1 MAEIQSYPFIRHLR
15 AEANAHILLYRG
27 GALRRSERAAAFWFY
42 PLSDSIAEVPVEDRE
57 LSLIIHGRSAD
68 FQDVTIQGVVMYRL
82 ANPERV
88 AERFDFTVDSRTGVA
103 LKMPFEKIALML
115 SQLSQQ
121 LASDYISRAPIR
133 EILTLGQTQ
142 IRERLVAGLRSD
154 ADLQAMGLE
163 ITSVRVSSVKPSADL
178 EKALEAPVR
187 ERIKQQADEAA
198 YERRALAVEKER
210 AIAENELQNR
220 IELAK
225 REELLIEQ
233 QSENSRRQAEQDAER
248 SHIAGSAQAEAIA
261 TVDGAKAAIERERFA
276 TYSATPAAILTAV
289 AARDLAGK
297 IERIDHLNISPELL
311 GPLLANLVEA
321 GTKKLQA

>member
-1 MAEIQSYPFIRHLR
+1 MAQIRRYPFIAHLR
-15 AEANAHILLYRG
+15 GEASAYVLQYRRG
-27 GALRRSERAAAFWFY
+27 VLRRSERAAAFWFY
-42 PLSDSIAEVPVEDRE
+42 PLSDSIAEIPVEDRE
-57 LSLIIHGRSAD
+57 LALVIHGRSAD
-68 FQDVTIQGVVMYRL
+68 FQDVTIQGVLMYRL

-88 AERFDFTVDSRTGVA
+88 AERFDFTIDSRTGVP

-121 LASDYISRAPIR
+121 LASDYVSRSPIR
-133 EILTLGQTQ
+133 EILVAGQLQ
-142 IRERLVAGLRSD
+142 IRERLAAGLR
-154 ADLQAMGLE
+154 ADLDVRAMGLE
-163 ITSVRVSSVKPSADL
+163 ITSVRISSVRPSADL

-225 REELLIEQ
+225 REELLIAQ

-248 SHIAGSAQAEAIA
+248 SQIAGNAEAEAIR
-261 TVDGAKAAIERERFA
+261 TVDGAKASVERERFD
-276 TYSATPAAILTAV
+276 TYAATPANVMTAV
-289 AARDLAGK
+289 AVRDLAKK
-297 IERIDHLNISPELL
+297 IRRIDHVNVSPELL
-311 GPLLANLVEA
+311 GPMLANLVEA

>member
-1 MAEIQSYPFIRHLR
+1 MAEIQNYPFIRHLR

-27 GALRRSERAAAFWFY
+27 GTLRRSERAAAFWFY
-42 PLSDSIAEVPVEDRE
+42 PLSDSIAEVPVDDRE
-57 LSLIIHGRSAD
+57 LALIIHGRSAD

-82 ANPERV
+82 AYPERV
-88 AERFDFTVDSRTGVA
+88 AERFDFTLDSRTGVA

-121 LASDYISRAPIR
+121 LASDYVSRAPIR
-133 EILTLGQTQ
+133 EALALGQTQ
-142 IRERLVAGLRSD
+142 IRERLVQGLRTD
-154 ADLQAMGLE
+154 ADLQTMGLE

-248 SHIAGSAQAEAIA
+248 SHIAGTAEAEAIA
-261 TVDGAKAAIERERFA
+261 TVDGAKAAIERERFL
-276 TYSATPAAILTAV
+276 TYAATPAAILTAV

-297 IERIDHLNISPELL
+297 IERIDHLNISPELF